1 MNVMVD
7 NRSRSSRAKRA
18 MIIGVSGQDGGYLA
32 KKLLSEGYDV
42 LGTSRSIA
50 DGAFLSLDHFGLR
63 EKVDL
68 RAFDPV
74 DAHAFRTLVERFKP
88 TEIYN
93 LSGQSSVGISFA
105 EPVGTFNSIV
115 ASTIAMLEE
124 LRLHFPHVR
133 FYNAGSSEMFSGPV
147 GEPLTETS
155 RFAPRSPYGAA
166 KSSAYWVVST
176 YRESFGLFAV
186 TGILFNHE
194 SPFRGAN
201 FVTRKVIETA
211 YAISQNR
218 SGQLTL
224 GDLSIWRDWGW
235 AEDYVD
241 AMYRMVQHDH
251 PSDYVIATGQ
261 AMQLRDFVAHVF
273 AYFGMDW
280 QEYVTSSEA
289 LARPNELVYS
299 CGDASKARR
308 ELGWTPAYQGKAMIE
323 KLCAEY
329 AAILDRGGR
338 S

>member
-1 MNVMVD
+1 M
-7 NRSRSSRAKRA
+7 RGEQAPRPRRA
-18 MIIGVSGQDGGYLA
+18 IVVGISGQDGGYLA
-32 KKLLSEGYDV
+32 KRLLADGYEV
-42 LGTSRSIA
+42 LGTSRSIQH
-50 DGAFLSLDHFGLR
+50 GAFLSLDHFGLR
-63 EKVDL
+63 EAIGL
-68 RAFDPV
+68 RVFDPT
-74 DAHAFRTLVERFKP
+74 DAAAFRALVEQFDP
-88 TEIYN
+88 AEIYN
-93 LSGQSSVGISFA
+93 LSGQSSVGVSFA
-105 EPVGTFNSIV
+105 EPAGTFNSIV
-115 ASTIAMLEE
+115 SSTIAMLEE
-124 LRLHFPHVR
+124 LRVHFPHVR
-133 FYNAGSSEMFSGPV
+133 FYNAGSSEMFGGPV

-211 YAISQNR
+211 YAIAR
-218 SGQLTL
+218 DKAGQLTL

-241 AMYRMVQHDH
+241 AMYRMVQADQ
-251 PSDYVIATGQ
+251 PADYVIATGE

-273 AYFGMDW
+273 DYFGLDW
-280 QEYVTSSEA
+280 QRYVTSSQA
-289 LARPNELVYS
+289 LARPNELPYS

-308 ELGWTPAYQGKAMIE
+308 ELGWSPAFQGKAVIT

-329 AAILDRGGR
+329 EAILDRGGL